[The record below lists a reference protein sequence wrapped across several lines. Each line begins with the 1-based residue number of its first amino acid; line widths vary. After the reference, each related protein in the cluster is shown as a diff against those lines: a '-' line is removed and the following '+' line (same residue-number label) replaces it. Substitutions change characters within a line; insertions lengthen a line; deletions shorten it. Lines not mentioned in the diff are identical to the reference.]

1 MMICALVCNG
11 ACIGLYLSLCWSV
24 FECIWIILV
33 NVLALVLASIE
44 KKGMCVVYVCTNHYF
59 IHTKCQCNTC

>member
-24 FECIWIILV
+24 FECIGIILV

-44 KKGMCVVYVCTNHYF
+44 KRHVFGLCVHKSLF
-59 IHTKCQCNTC
+59 HTYQMPL